1 MENDKKDIDSVT
13 VRKAGSVCP
22 LMANSGWEAGD
33 ADCCRE
39 LCGWWVYERECCAIQ
54 MLAREA
60 VLSRLGGQ
68 TR

>member
-13 VRKAGSVCP
+13 IRKAGSICP
-22 LMANSGWEAGD
+22 LMGAADKEAGD

-39 LCGWWVYERECCAIQ
+39 QCGWWVFERECCAIQ

-60 VLSRLGGQ
+60 VLLRLGGQ
-68 TR
+68 RQ